1 MNKVFLGILFAAVA
15 STAMAD
21 KGGHSKSES
30 KYSPAPAPYCAPKT
44 NAPSPSPAPTPAPSP
59 APTPAS
65 PAPSPTP
72 APSSNT
78 PSVPRGSVTFSLP
91 AANKWVPPAG
101 QVREDKLAEPPQI
114 VYIPVE
120 KVVEVPVEKIVE
132 VPVEVVVEKI
142 VEVPVYIYQTVNV
155 CPAEEPKPA
164 IIHKRKI
171 RSCK

>member
-1 MNKVFLGILFAAVA
+1 MNKYLAIGLMFAAVN
-15 STAMAD
+15 AMAD

-30 KYSPAPAPYCAPKT
+30 KSYSPAPYCAPKT
-44 NAPSPSPAPTPAPSP
+44 YAPSPSPAPSPAPAPAPAPSP
-59 APTPAS
+59 S
-65 PAPSPTP
+65 
-72 APSSNT
+72 T

-91 AANKWVPPAG
+91 PANKWVPPVE
-101 QVREDKLAEPPQI
+101 QVREDKLADPPQI

-142 VEVPVYIYQTVNV
+142 VEVPVYTTVNV
-155 CPAEEPKPA
+155 CPPEEPKPVV
-164 IIHKRKI
+164 IHKRKI

>member
-1 MNKVFLGILFAAVA
+1 MNKAILGILFAAVA
-15 STAMAD
+15 SVAMAD

-44 NAPSPSPAPTPAPSP
+44 NAPSPSPAPPPAPAPSP
-59 APTPAS
+59 
-65 PAPSPTP
+65 
-72 APSSNT
+72 NT

-91 AANKWVPPAG
+91 AANKWVPPVE

-142 VEVPVYIYQTVNV
+142 VEVPVYTTVNV
-155 CPAEEPKPA
+155 CPPEEPKPL
-164 IIHKRKI
+164 IIHKRKP

>member
-1 MNKVFLGILFAAVA
+1 MSKYILGVLFATVA
-15 STAMAD
+15 SVAMAD

-30 KYSPAPAPYCAPKT
+30 KSYSPAPYCAPKT
-44 NAPSPSPAPTPAPSP
+44 NAPSPSPAPAPAPAP

-65 PAPSPTP
+65 PSPPPTP

-78 PSVPRGSVTFSLP
+78 PSVPRGSVTLSLP
-91 AANKWVPPAG
+91 PANKWVPPVE

-142 VEVPVYIYQTVNV
+142 VEVPVYTTVNV
-155 CPAEEPKPA
+155 CPPEEPKPTV
-164 IIHKRKI
+164 IHKRKI